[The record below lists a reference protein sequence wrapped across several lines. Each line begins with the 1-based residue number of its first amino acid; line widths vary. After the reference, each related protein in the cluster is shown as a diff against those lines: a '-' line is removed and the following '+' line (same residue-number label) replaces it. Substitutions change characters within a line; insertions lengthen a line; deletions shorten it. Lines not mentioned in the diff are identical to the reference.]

1 MRTDYYSSGRYEN
14 DGWIVKPKKRVVIK
28 KNPVNGYFE
37 VIDTQTGEKVGN
49 SQTELAA
56 RIIRRKYEARG
67 CKR

>member
-1 MRTDYYSSGRYEN
+1 MNTDYHSADKYDN

-28 KNPVNGYFE
+28 KNPETGYFD
-37 VIDTQTGEKVGN
+37 VIDTFNGDKVGN

-67 CKR
+67 CK